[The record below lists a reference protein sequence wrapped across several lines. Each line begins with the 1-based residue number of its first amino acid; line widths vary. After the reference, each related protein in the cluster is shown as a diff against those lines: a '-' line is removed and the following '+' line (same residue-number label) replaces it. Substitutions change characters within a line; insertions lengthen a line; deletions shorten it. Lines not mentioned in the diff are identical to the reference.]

1 MHGISH
7 HLGLDTHDYGLIEE
21 PIQPNMV
28 LTVEPGIYIPAEGFG
43 IRIED
48 DVLVQKK
55 GVPLNLTKS
64 IPRDPDEIEYLMSV
78 KK

>member
-21 PIQPNMV
+21 PIQPNMI
-28 LTVEPGIYIPAEGFG
+28 LTVEPGIYIPKEGFG